1 MANTEVAEKKPK
13 KGNKLPQ
20 RRYVGSKETVWYI
33 LYDISASFNIAG
45 CEEVFIA
52 DVVKIRMGYIAL
64 VKTIIGFWDIVN
76 DMFLGAMV
84 DKTRT
89 RWGKFKPYLVLYAG
103 PGTALSVIY
112 WLMPVLFTMMGLG
125 DFTKFIFYLLLL
137 VLKNLAESL
146 RDIAKTGMLS
156 TITPDVNDRTRLITA
171 ANLLSGFLEKTPSQV
186 LDLLLDL
193 SIRNIIK
200 TTHRSLYIGFGTCT
214 MIASGIMAF
223 GFSLIAKERVSQSV
237 KSPSLLYSIKMVFK
251 CKPVLL
257 ISLSEF
263 LSAFSSVKV
272 GDKFYYMNVLKL
284 ASLTNIVGIPGAVV
298 SPISYSYVPKLRR
311 RFSTKALWL
320 FSSHMN
326 NFLMIGVF
334 LLGSINKGYKK
345 LKVMIPLLTIQET
358 VWMTIYGLKKVIPS
372 EMYNE
377 SMDYFE
383 WQNGFRAE
391 AMVSVFQ
398 SLTRKLAGTVGGAL
412 NSLIL
417 GKLGYNQNTVPGGQ
431 TDKINYTIF
440 ALFSVVPA
448 TLSLIGMIPKF
459 FYDLDDEKKVK
470 MYAELHDRR
479 AMVRSKELEMN
490 AQAETEVQE

>member
-1 MANTEVAEKKPK
+1 MANDNAVEVKPK
-13 KGNKLPQ
+13 KEKAKLPV
-20 RRYVGSKETVWYI
+20 RRYVGSRETLWYI

-45 CEEVFIA
+45 CEEVFVSDIA
-52 DVVKIRMGYIAL
+52 KIRMDYIAL
-64 VKTIIGFWDIVN
+64 VKAINGIWDIIN
-76 DMFLGAMV
+76 DVFLGALV

-103 PGTALSVIY
+103 PGTVLSLVY
-112 WLMPVLFTMMGLG
+112 WLMPILFGTMGLG
-125 DFTKFIFYLLLL
+125 EFSKFLFYLVLLM
-137 VLKNLAESL
+137 VKNLAESL
-146 RDIAKTGMLS
+146 RDIARTGMLS

-171 ANLLSGFLEKTPSQV
+171 ANLLSGFLEKTPSQA

-193 SIRNIIK
+193 SIRNVIK
-200 TTHRSLYIGFGTCT
+200 TSNRSLYIGFGSVTV
-214 MIASGIMAF
+214 IACGIMAL

-237 KSPSLLYSIKMVFK
+237 KSPSLIYSIKMVFK

-263 LSAFSSVKV
+263 LGSFSSVKV
-272 GDKFYYMNVLKL
+272 GDKYYYLNVLRL
-284 ASLTNIVGIPGAVV
+284 ASLTNIVGIPGAFV
-298 SPISYSYVPKLRR
+298 SPVSYSYVPKLRR

-320 FSSHMN
+320 FSSHFN

-334 LLGSINKGYKK
+334 LIGSINKGYKK
-345 LKVMIPLLTIQET
+345 LSVMIPILTIQET

-398 SLTRKLAGTVGGAL
+398 SLTRKLASTVGSAL

-417 GKLGYNQNTVPGGQ
+417 GRLGYNQNTVPGGQ
-431 TDKINYTIF
+431 TEKVEYTIF
-440 ALFSVVPA
+440 ALFSIVPS

-479 AMVRSKELEMN
+479 AMVRSQELELN
-490 AQAETEVQE
+490 EAAEA

>member
-1 MANTEVAEKKPK
+1 MANETAAETKTSK
-13 KGNKLPQ
+13 KLPQ
-20 RRYVGSKETVWYI
+20 RRYVGSKETLWYI
-33 LYDISASFNIAG
+33 LYDISASFNIVG
-45 CEEVFIA
+45 CEEVFIS
-52 DVVKIRMGYIAL
+52 DIVKIRMKYIAL
-64 VKTIIGFWDIVN
+64 VKAINGVWDIIN
-76 DMFLGAMV
+76 DVFLGALV

-103 PGTALSVIY
+103 PGTVLSVIY
-112 WLMPVLFTMMGLG
+112 WLMPILFSTMHLAE
-125 DFTKFIFYLLLL
+125 FSKFIFYLVLLIT
-137 VLKNLAESL
+137 KNLAESL

-171 ANLLSGFLEKTPSQV
+171 ANLLSGFLEKTPSQI

-193 SIRNIIK
+193 SIHNVIK
-200 TTHRSLYIGFGTCT
+200 TPHRSLYISFGTVT
-214 MIASGIMAF
+214 VIASGIMAL
-223 GFSLIAKERVSQSV
+223 GFSIIAKERVSQSI
-237 KSPSLLYSIKMVFK
+237 KSPSLIYSIKMIFK

-263 LSAFSSVKV
+263 LGSFSSVKV
-272 GDKFYYMNVLKL
+272 GDKYYYMNVLKL
-284 ASLTNIVGIPGAVV
+284 ASLTNIVGIPGAFV
-298 SPISYSYVPKLRR
+298 SPVSYSYVPKLRR
-311 RFSTKALWL
+311 KFSTKTLWL
-320 FSSHMN
+320 FSAHMN

-334 LLGSINKGYKK
+334 LVGSINKGYKK
-345 LKVMIPLLTIQET
+345 LKVMIPVLMIQET

-391 AMVSVFQ
+391 AMVGVFQ
-398 SLTRKLAGTVGGAL
+398 SLTRKLASTTGSAL

-431 TDKINYTIF
+431 SDKINYTIF

-459 FYDLDDEKKVK
+459 FYDLSGEKRDR
-470 MYAELHDRR
+470 MYAELHERR
-479 AMVRSKELEMN
+479 AMVMR
-490 AQAETEVQE
+490 AEHNVNEE